1 MVEYLLCKQAVSG
14 SSPLFSINKNKKMA
28 TESEVLLSL
37 NESLQDYETQVIKA
51 TARVTEIRVI
61 TGDREEARQ
70 KIQDVLDKNRIR
82 YGPAPASKSSFT
94 GTQIDTPSGN
104 VQLIY
109 KRKGGSAGSGAG
121 AALTKLTEASQCLYA
136 AIAFGLGRHI
146 TNADITEANANK
158 YKDSFDTDEKTES
171 MLNDLPDVWIDSCTL
186 GANKLWDTF
195 GGKGKFVFH
204 RGSKTVDKIEN
215 SFKRVKKLEG
225 VRMDLNKWSPA
236 DIYMTNSNFDITCLE
251 KEKTILGLNQCMQER
266 IESNTLIGVSLKKIQ
281 NSASISLKNIQNSMK
296 ATKKYAGYTYSD
308 TSMDGYLNMDGGT
321 KIQFRSFGGPNSLTG
336 WQGEVKGA
344 KANQG
349 KISLGPVNMILK
361 NHGIN
366 PIPTNAANRVKG
378 RERAKVYDEILE
390 GYKKYSKT
398 TKEKVMD
405 TVMNAQDSWLYSKL
419 QVTQL
424 LDRIESIRGEKR
436 DQLMEDLYLYASS
449 QSKYSAA
456 YYKLE

>member
-1 MVEYLLCKQAVSG
+1 
-14 SSPLFSINKNKKMA
+14 MA
-28 TESEVLLSL
+28 TESEVLLAL
-37 NESLQDYETQVIKA
+37 NEALNDYETQVIRA

-61 TGDREEARQ
+61 TGEREETRAQ
-70 KIQDVLDKNRIR
+70 IQSILDKNRIK

-109 KRKGGSAGSGAG
+109 KKKGGSSGSGAG

-136 AIAFGLGRHI
+136 AIAFGLRRHI
-146 TNADITEANANK
+146 TNADVTEANAK
-158 YKDSFDTDEKTES
+158 KFSSLYDTDEKTDS
-171 MLNDLPDVWIDSCTL
+171 MLNDLPDVWIESCVL

-195 GGKGKFVFH
+195 SGKGNFVFH
-204 RGSKTVDKIEN
+204 RGSKTVDAIEN
-215 SFKRVKKLEG
+215 NFKRIKKIEG

-236 DIYMTNSNFDITCLE
+236 DIYIVGDKFDITCLNE
-251 KEKTILGLNQCMQER
+251 EKTILGLNQCMQER
-266 IESNTLIGVSLKKIQ
+266 IENNTLIGVSLKKIMRT
-281 NSASISLKNIQNSMK
+281 AKIDLKNVFKEMK
-296 ATKKYAGYTYSD
+296 TTKKYEGYTYSD
-308 TSMDGYLNMDGGT
+308 TSMDGYINISGGT

-344 KANQG
+344 QANQG

-361 NHGIN
+361 NHGISI
-366 PIPTNAANRVKG
+366 IPTNAAQRVKG
-378 RERAKVYDEILE
+378 RERAKVYEEILE
-390 GYKKYSKT
+390 GYKKYSST
-398 TKEKVMD
+398 GKEKIMD
-405 TVMNAQDSWLYSKL
+405 TVMKVPDSWLYSKL

-424 LDRIESIRGEKR
+424 LDRIESVRGDKR
-436 DQLMEDLYLYASS
+436 DQLVEDLYLYASS